1 MKRLIYLIVFGL
13 VITACGNRSNTLT
26 SKDNEFKIKDT
37 ASIDKIF
44 LANKGNQS
52 VTLVKDGKRWMVN
65 NEFEARGD
73 MMANIL
79 HAIRN
84 VEVKQFVPKTAIDNT
99 MKLLSVSA
107 TKVEIYTNGK
117 LAKVY
122 YVGGP
127 TQDHFGT
134 YMVMQDSETPYICYV
149 PGHRGYISTF
159 YTPMADEWRSRQV
172 FRYQLDEIASV
183 KMEFYRVPQLSW
195 EIINL
200 DNKSFKLK
208 SLSNNKYIEPF
219 DTGAI
224 KMILKEFKALGF
236 ESFVDINST
245 RLDSVKAKYPLY
257 KITVT
262 DRAGIKRTLDL
273 YEIPMQPGVY
283 TMDGKEAKVD
293 VDRMYG
299 IVDGKTTTICQ
310 YYTYDP
316 VAVPITFFMG
326 DKPVDA
332 GYPNR

>member
-183 KMEFYRVPQLSW
+183 KTEFYRVPQLSW

-208 SLSNNKYIEPF
+208 SLSTNKFIEPF
-219 DTGAI
+219 DTGAV

-257 KITVT
+257 KITVN
-262 DRAGIKRTLDL
+262 DRSGKKRTLDL

-299 IVDGKTTTICQ
+299 IVDGTTTTICQ

-326 DKPVDA
+326 DKPVEA

>member
-1 MKRLIYLIVFGL
+1 
-13 VITACGNRSNTLT
+13 
-26 SKDNEFKIKDT
+26 
-37 ASIDKIF
+37 
-44 LANKGNQS
+44 
-52 VTLVKDGKRWMVN
+52 
-65 NEFEARGD
+65 
-73 MMANIL
+73 
-79 HAIRN
+79 
-84 VEVKQFVPKTAIDNT
+84 
-99 MKLLSVSA
+99 
-107 TKVEIYTNGK
+107 
-117 LAKVY
+117 
-122 YVGGP
+122 
-127 TQDHFGT
+127 
-134 YMVMQDSETPYICYV
+134 MVMQDSETPYICYV

-208 SLSNNKYIEPF
+208 SLSTNKYIEPF

>member
-208 SLSNNKYIEPF
+208 SLSTNKYIEPF

-332 GYPNR
+332 GYQNR

>member
-208 SLSNNKYIEPF
+208 SLSTNKYIEPF